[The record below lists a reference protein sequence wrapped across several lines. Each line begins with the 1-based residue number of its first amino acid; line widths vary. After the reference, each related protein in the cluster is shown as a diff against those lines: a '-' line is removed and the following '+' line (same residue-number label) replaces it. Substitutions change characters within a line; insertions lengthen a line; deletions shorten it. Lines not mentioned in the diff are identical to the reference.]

1 MTRKVL
7 RISEKNKD
15 RYQKLYL
22 ESQAHFMTIQT
33 FVDWYE
39 ISRTQGRRILSIG
52 AAVHKERTGE
62 AVDVID
68 NIHLSKEQF

>member
-1 MTRKVL
+1 
-7 RISEKNKD
+7 
-15 RYQKLYL
+15 
-22 ESQAHFMTIQT
+22 MTIQT

-39 ISRTQGRRILSIG
+39 ISRAQGRRILSIG